1 MNKEILRLAIPNIIS
16 NISIPL
22 LSTIDTALMGRLS
35 AAHLGAVGLSSM
47 LFNFIYWNFGFLRMG
62 TTGMTAQAYGAKNEE
77 DIAAVLT
84 RGLALAFVLAVFIFI
99 FQGPIYQ
106 LSESL
111 LNVDGAQAPF
121 VKEYYDIR
129 IYGAPASFALFC
141 LMGWFFGM
149 QNAVIPLAITIIIN
163 VVNMVLSAYLVNVKG
178 MEIKGVAYGTVAA
191 QYIGFSLAVGCIL
204 WKYKSYLKQLSL
216 AFLRDVSAIKGYLQ
230 FNRDL
235 FIRTVCLTF
244 GFGFFYSMSSKAG
257 ALILAVNVILQQF
270 LNWMSYAIDGFA
282 YASESLVGKYYG
294 AKDFN
299 KTTQSIRYSFLWG
312 LGFAIV
318 FLVVYSLFGVDI
330 LRVFTDEPDVIEAT
344 IPYLWWVAVIPLFAF
359 VSYIWDGIYIGLTA
373 SKTMRNS
380 MLISLL
386 LYLLVYYVGAA
397 FLDPVNN
404 LWISLLVFL
413 SMRGL
418 VQYLYYK
425 KYGLDM
431 P

>member
-1 MNKEILRLAIPNIIS
+1 
-16 NISIPL
+16 
-22 LSTIDTALMGRLS
+22 MGRLS

-318 FLVVYSLFGVDI
+318 FLFVYSLFGVDI

-386 LYLLVYYVGAA
+386 LYLLVFYVGAA